1 MARKRLHEAPRPR
14 HYFGAAGVAASLVL
28 GTLIVGIL
36 GYHYLDRLP
45 WIDAM
50 VDASMILAGMGPV
63 SPLKYEAAKFFASA
77 YALFSGLLFVGV
89 CGILSAPWVH
99 LFLHRFHADLDD
111 D

>member
-1 MARKRLHEAPRPR
+1 
-14 HYFGAAGVAASLVL
+14 
-28 GTLIVGIL
+28 
-36 GYHYLDRLP
+36 
-45 WIDAM
+45 
-50 VDASMILAGMGPV
+50 MGPIGDITR
-63 SPLKYEAAKFFASA
+63 LDARIFASA

>member
-77 YALFSGLLFVGV
+77 YALFSGLVVLASFAV
-89 CGILSAPWVH
+89 LATPWLY
-99 LFLHRFHADLDD
+99 LFLHRLDRSADEE
-111 D
+111 